1 MDTLS
6 KEDCDALEKQAKDLE
21 ERHKETATELKAA
34 TSDLSRVRS
43 AYTEE
48 EMAQRTTECE
58 EKVQRLQA
66 LLEPL
71 RNGAPLLSEAE
82 LAKLDADVAR
92 WRKEWLSRRK
102 VFEQ

>member
-1 MDTLS
+1 
-6 KEDCDALEKQAKDLE
+6 
-21 ERHKETATELKAA
+21 
-34 TSDLSRVRS
+34 
-43 AYTEE
+43 
-48 EMAQRTTECE
+48 MAQRTAECE
-58 EKVQRLQA
+58 EKVLRLQA

-92 WRKEWLSRRK
+92 WRKEWLNRRK